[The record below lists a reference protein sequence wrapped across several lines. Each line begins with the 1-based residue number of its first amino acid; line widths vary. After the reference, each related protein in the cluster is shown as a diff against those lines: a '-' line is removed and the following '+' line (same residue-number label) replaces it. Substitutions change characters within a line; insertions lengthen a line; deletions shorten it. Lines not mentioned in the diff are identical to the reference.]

1 MNRNYDLP
9 TPIIDGKEAE
19 ALDVLTKK
27 YLQLMEPSKIAK
39 IGTKASQLIPEKM
52 KKMGKDIGLTIS
64 EQELYSQIMTLLG
77 SGFHTLEEHAAKYVI
92 SEKQIIKKV
101 NQNTDF
107 EICQLNE
114 ICFLRSYDV
123 AKSVNAYKNQD
134 ILAATLEG
142 GGTGALGFAGLPLNI
157 ALSTFLYFRAVQSIA
172 MFYGYDVKN
181 DSAEMVIASEVFTN
195 ALSPKTSDANN
206 EMTNI
211 IAKIMLMS
219 QATAIKQTAKK
230 TWTHMIEKGGIPL
243 LLAQMRA
250 LANKSAQK
258 ALQNA
263 GQKGL
268 ENSVFKETFE
278 QIGRKLTLKN
288 IGKAVPIASAVVGAL
303 MDTAQMKQ
311 VLTFADLFYQKRF
324 ILEKESRIAN
334 LMDNKK
340 LFSDDVIDIEFT
352 EK

>member
-1 MNRNYDLP
+1 
-9 TPIIDGKEAE
+9 
-19 ALDVLTKK
+19 
-27 YLQLMEPSKIAK
+27 
-39 IGTKASQLIPEKM
+39 
-52 KKMGKDIGLTIS
+52 
-64 EQELYSQIMTLLG
+64 
-77 SGFHTLEEHAAKYVI
+77 
-92 SEKQIIKKV
+92 
-101 NQNTDF
+101 
-107 EICQLNE
+107 
-114 ICFLRSYDV
+114 
-123 AKSVNAYKNQD
+123 
-134 ILAATLEG
+134 
-142 GGTGALGFAGLPLNI
+142 
-157 ALSTFLYFRAVQSIA
+157 
-172 MFYGYDVKN
+172 
-181 DSAEMVIASEVFTN
+181 
-195 ALSPKTSDANN
+195 
-206 EMTNI
+206 
-211 IAKIMLMS
+211 
-219 QATAIKQTAKK
+219 
-230 TWTHMIEKGGIPL
+230 MIEKGGIPL

-288 IGKAVPIASAVVGAL
+288 IGKAVPIASAVVGPL

>member
-1 MNRNYDLP
+1 M
-9 TPIIDGKEAE
+9 
-19 ALDVLTKK
+19 
-27 YLQLMEPSKIAK
+27 
-39 IGTKASQLIPEKM
+39 
-52 KKMGKDIGLTIS
+52 
-64 EQELYSQIMTLLG
+64 
-77 SGFHTLEEHAAKYVI
+77 
-92 SEKQIIKKV
+92 
-101 NQNTDF
+101 
-107 EICQLNE
+107 
-114 ICFLRSYDV
+114 RSYDV

-340 LFSDDVIDIEFT
+340 LFFDDVIDIDFT

>member
-1 MNRNYDLP
+1 M
-9 TPIIDGKEAE
+9 
-19 ALDVLTKK
+19 
-27 YLQLMEPSKIAK
+27 
-39 IGTKASQLIPEKM
+39 
-52 KKMGKDIGLTIS
+52 
-64 EQELYSQIMTLLG
+64 
-77 SGFHTLEEHAAKYVI
+77 
-92 SEKQIIKKV
+92 
-101 NQNTDF
+101 
-107 EICQLNE
+107 
-114 ICFLRSYDV
+114 RSYDI
-123 AKSVNAYKNQD
+123 AKSVNTYKNQD
-134 ILAATLEG
+134 IFAATLEG

-157 ALSTFLYFRAVQSIA
+157 ALSTFLYFRAVQSFA

-250 LANKSAQK
+250 LVNKSAQK

>member
-77 SGFHTLEEHAAKYVI
+77 SGFHTLEEHAAKYLI

-181 DSAEMVIASEVFTN
+181 DSTEMVIASEVFTN

-219 QATAIKQTAKK
+219 QA
-230 TWTHMIEKGGIPL
+230 
-243 LLAQMRA
+243 RA

>member
-1 MNRNYDLP
+1 
-9 TPIIDGKEAE
+9 
-19 ALDVLTKK
+19 
-27 YLQLMEPSKIAK
+27 
-39 IGTKASQLIPEKM
+39 
-52 KKMGKDIGLTIS
+52 
-64 EQELYSQIMTLLG
+64 
-77 SGFHTLEEHAAKYVI
+77 
-92 SEKQIIKKV
+92 
-101 NQNTDF
+101 
-107 EICQLNE
+107 
-114 ICFLRSYDV
+114 
-123 AKSVNAYKNQD
+123 
-134 ILAATLEG
+134 
-142 GGTGALGFAGLPLNI
+142 
-157 ALSTFLYFRAVQSIA
+157 
-172 MFYGYDVKN
+172 
-181 DSAEMVIASEVFTN
+181 
-195 ALSPKTSDANN
+195 
-206 EMTNI
+206 MTNI

-230 TWTHMIEKGGIPL
+230 TWTYMIEKGGIPL

-278 QIGRKLTLKN
+278 QVGRKLTLKN